1 MYESHSIAALAP
13 RERFGAFEAVVDR
26 LFCPMQLVPR
36 FPAWEPFTGCVEAAR
51 LGSILLATVATSACA
66 VRRRPQDIARVSTAS
81 YLVKFQLKGESLWS
95 QRNREVHLRPGD
107 FVVCSVAEPYS
118 LQFRNPYQMPV
129 LALPGDV
136 MRRLTNDPDQFLGV
150 RMGAEEADCGLLSS
164 FVAQV
169 VARMSHLS
177 DPMIARVEANILDLL
192 GGVFSARVQHGM
204 CSATQQLSQIKQY
217 IARHLHNRNLGPASI
232 AAAFGVSTRHVHTL
246 FEGESM
252 TVARLI
258 RHLRAQ
264 ECRRAVEACPAD
276 PTSLTDIA
284 LTWGFYDLSHMT
296 RCFREEFGATPGEVR
311 AAARDRAR

>member
-1 MYESHSIAALAP
+1 MYEAYSTSALAP
-13 RERFGAFEAVVDR
+13 RERFGSFEAVVAR
-26 LFCPMQLVPR
+26 LFCPMQILPR
-36 FPAWEPFTGCVEAAR
+36 FPAWQPFAGCVEAAR
-51 LGSILLATVATSACA
+51 LGSILLARVATSACA
-66 VRRRPQDIARVSTAS
+66 VRRRPQDIAQVSSAA

-118 LQFRNPYQMPV
+118 LQFHDPYEMPV
-129 LALPGDV
+129 LALPYDV
-136 MRRLTNDPDQFLGV
+136 MCRMTSDPDQFLGV

-192 GGVFSARVQHGM
+192 GGVLSARARHGTPT
-204 CSATQQLSQIKQY
+204 AAQQLGQIKQY
-217 IARHLHNRNLGPASI
+217 ITRHMHSRNLGPATI

-246 FEGESM
+246 FEAESM
-252 TVARLI
+252 TVGKYI
-258 RHLRAQ
+258 RHLRTQ
-264 ECRRAVEACPAD
+264 ECRRALEAYPAD
-276 PTSLTDIA
+276 AMSLTDIA

-296 RCFREEFGATPGEVR
+296 RCFREEFGATPGELR
-311 AAARDRAR
+311 AAAQRSR